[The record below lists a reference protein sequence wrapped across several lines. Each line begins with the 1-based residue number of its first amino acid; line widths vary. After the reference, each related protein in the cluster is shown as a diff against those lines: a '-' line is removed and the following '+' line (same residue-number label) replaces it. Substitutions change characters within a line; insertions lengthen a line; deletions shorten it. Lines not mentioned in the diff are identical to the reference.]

1 MKFKSKVVAEKL
13 NVKVCIIAKTTVH
26 LRVKRYFMENYFF
39 INEFFHLS
47 YICVYSKTIL

>member
-39 INEFFHLS
+39 
-47 YICVYSKTIL
+47 Y